1 VSSVERNERGDEL
14 NGSEKSVGKLVVSR
28 CNGSELF
35 EIIEET
41 FDEIAFA
48 IKREVCWPGRGAI
61 GFWRNHR
68 LDVTSFEMVDERV
81 GIIGLSARKA

>member
-14 NGSEKSVGKLVVSR
+14 NGCEKSAGKLVISR

-48 IKREVCWPGRGAI
+48 IKPRSLLAWAWCDWLLAE
-61 GFWRNHR
+61 
-68 LDVTSFEMVDERV
+68 
-81 GIIGLSARKA
+81 